1 MARVVK
7 ADIAVL
13 LEIDDMVWSDAFIT
27 MASLLVD
34 EELDE
39 SGLSEARLL
48 EIERNLAAHFYCMK
62 DVRASSEGAGGV
74 SVSYAMSVGKGL
86 DATLYGQQA
95 MMFDT
100 SGTLTAINNKKGRN
114 RVLVESINGYDERAL
129 IDGKSA

>member
-13 LEIDDMVWSDAFIT
+13 LEIDDTVWSDAFIT